1 MTKILIAYFSHE
13 GEYYA
18 DGTIKNHDKGNT
30 ATMAEKIQALLPDA
44 DMFRIET
51 VEPYPAGY
59 TECVKRAVAEHDANA
74 RPTLKKK
81 VEQMEQYDTIVLGY
95 PCWHGTMPMAVF
107 TFLSSH
113 NMRGKTI
120 IPFCTNE
127 GSGMGHSEEDIKK
140 LCHSAKIKPGTAI
153 RGIAVAQANTEAES
167 IAYMAR

>member
-1 MTKILIAYFSHE
+1 MTKVLIAYFSHD

-18 DGTIKNHDKGNT
+18 EGTIKNHDKGNT
-30 ATMAEKIQALLPDA
+30 ATMAEKIHTLLPEA

-51 VEPYPAGY
+51 AEPYPTGY
-59 TECVKRAVAEHDANA
+59 TECVKRAVAEYDANA
-74 RPTLKKK
+74 RPALKSE
-81 VEQMEQYDTIVLGY
+81 VTNMEQYDTIVLGY

-107 TFLSSH
+107 TFLSSY

-140 LCHSAKIKPGTAI
+140 LCHSAKIKPGTSI
-153 RGIAVAQANTEAES
+153 RGIAVEQADADAES